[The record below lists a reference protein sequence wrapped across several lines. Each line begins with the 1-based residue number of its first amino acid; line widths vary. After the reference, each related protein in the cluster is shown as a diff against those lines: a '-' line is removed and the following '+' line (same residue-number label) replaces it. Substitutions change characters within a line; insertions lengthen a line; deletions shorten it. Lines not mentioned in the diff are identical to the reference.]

1 MKLSIVIPIYNES
14 EVIAELHKQL
24 LDTVQLL
31 NTQLGIASNELEFI
45 FVNDGSKDN
54 SLPQLLSLTQAHP
67 FYKVINFSRN
77 FGHQKAVTAGLQH
90 TNGQSVVII
99 DADLQDPPEFIID
112 LYKKLQEG
120 FDVVYAKRKKR
131 NGESMLKRLTA
142 KIFYRL
148 ILKITEIDIPMD
160 TGDFRIMR
168 RNVVDVLNS
177 MPESHRF
184 IRGMVSWVGFRQ
196 TGLEYERHER
206 FAGQTKYPFKKMLR
220 FAFDAITSFSTLP
233 LKLLIY
239 IGFITS
245 FLGFAGVCYIVYIK
259 YFTNLTITGWSSI
272 MVTILLLGG
281 IQLITLGIMGEYI
294 GRLSEESK
302 KRPLYIIEK
311 IYTKESTEKK

>member
-14 EVIAELHKQL
+14 EVIAELHKRL
-24 LDTVQLL
+24 LHTAKLL
-31 NTQLGIASNELEFI
+31 NTELGIAENEFEFI
-45 FVNDGSKDN
+45 FVNDGSKDD
-54 SLPQLLSLTQAHP
+54 SLPQLLSLTHTYT

-90 TNGQSVVII
+90 TQGQSVVII

-112 LYKKLQEG
+112 LYKKQQEG
-120 FDVVYAKRKKR
+120 FDVVYAVRKKR
-131 NGESMLKRLTA
+131 NSESVLKKFTA
-142 KIFYRL
+142 KLFYRL
-148 ILKITEIDIPMD
+148 LLKITEIDIPVD

-196 TGLEYERHER
+196 TGLAYNRDER
-206 FAGQTKYPFKKMLR
+206 FAGETKYPFKKMLR
-220 FAFDAITSFSTLP
+220 FAFDAITSFSILP
-233 LKLLIY
+233 LKLVIY
-239 IGFITS
+239 TGFLTS
-245 FLGFAGVCYIVYIK
+245 FFGFLGICYIVYIK
-259 YFTNLTITGWSSI
+259 YFTALTITGWSSV
-272 MVTILLLGG
+272 MVTILLMGG
-281 IQLITLGIMGEYI
+281 IQLVTIGIMGEYI

-311 IYTKESTEKK
+311 IYSKENTEK